1 MVSRKQKLVERV
13 RLALESRV
21 SDFQAKYRSIIPS
34 YISSDFISKDPSKT
48 HKYLGWIGK
57 VVSQEIGEGT
67 FTGGDAE
74 ELMSMLGLFH
84 RKVRGVD
91 IFSFPNV
98 SSFLEYMEKVSGQKS
113 KRKEIEDQAD
123 LIFLNDIV
131 RVVAPRT
138 HEASRHFGGGTKW
151 CISTSSGG
159 HWENHFEENG
169 DTVVFVINRQTKEK
183 VAIVGNGISYATW
196 YDQSDQTM
204 GRDEKSE
211 WISLL
216 QKQENDEYGNAWY
229 LVDDYFDSDEGNG
242 NERRRE
248 FEEKKL
254 QEEFE
259 DYGKTSIDNNL
270 KKHFEKKL
278 ELDDYIEEDVWNAMK
293 LKAFENQEG
302 YDRFLARVWWGTAG
316 YHGNESAGD
325 FDDIDDLNKMT
336 DKEHEYELGEL
347 EDLLLYHYKLSEELD
362 KVVQNAMEVD
372 AYSMF
377 FEKWRTDYIKAMTEV
392 IAAMEAKLN
401 DPKQMKFAFGGK
413 LKATP
418 RTFDE
423 LVRLISRLGYSEM
436 ADDMLRFSSGEVYNK
451 QR

>member
-1 MVSRKQKLVERV
+1 
-13 RLALESRV
+13 
-21 SDFQAKYRSIIPS
+21 
-34 YISSDFISKDPSKT
+34 
-48 HKYLGWIGK
+48 
-57 VVSQEIGEGT
+57 
-67 FTGGDAE
+67 
-74 ELMSMLGLFH
+74 
-84 RKVRGVD
+84 VRGVD

-123 LIFLNDIV
+123 LIFLDDIV

-216 QKQENDEYGNAWY
+216 QKQENEEYGNAWE
-229 LVDDYFDSDEGNG
+229 LIDDYFDSDEDNG

-270 KKHFEKKL
+270 KKHFEKK
-278 ELDDYIEEDVWNAMK
+278 IPSW
-293 LKAFENQEG
+293 G
-302 YDRFLARVWWGTAG
+302 PFLTQK
-316 YHGNESAGD
+316 HP
-325 FDDIDDLNKMT
+325 
-336 DKEHEYELGEL
+336 
-347 EDLLLYHYKLSEELD
+347 
-362 KVVQNAMEVD
+362 
-372 AYSMF
+372 
-377 FEKWRTDYIKAMTEV
+377 IKAT
-392 IAAMEAKLN
+392 
-401 DPKQMKFAFGGK
+401 
-413 LKATP
+413 
-418 RTFDE
+418 
-423 LVRLISRLGYSEM
+423 
-436 ADDMLRFSSGEVYNK
+436 
-451 QR
+451 